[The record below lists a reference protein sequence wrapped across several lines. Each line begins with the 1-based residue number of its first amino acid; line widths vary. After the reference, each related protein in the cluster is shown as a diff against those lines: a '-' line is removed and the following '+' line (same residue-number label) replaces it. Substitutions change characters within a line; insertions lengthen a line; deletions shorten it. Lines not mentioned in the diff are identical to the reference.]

1 MKSIFNKEEYNSIMA
16 RIDKLTPQNQ
26 RLWGKMD
33 VAQMLAHCVEPIR
46 AALGEI
52 TLKKNLI
59 VMLFKGAIKKAI
71 TTEKQFS
78 KNSPTARE
86 YIVTDSRNFEK
97 EKEKLKSYI
106 TKFHNVGAAAFDNKE
121 HPIVGKLTSDE
132 WGLSVYKHLD
142 YHLGQFGA

>member
-71 TTEKQFS
+71 TTE
-78 KNSPTARE
+78 
-86 YIVTDSRNFEK
+86 
-97 EKEKLKSYI
+97 
-106 TKFHNVGAAAFDNKE
+106 
-121 HPIVGKLTSDE
+121 
-132 WGLSVYKHLD
+132 
-142 YHLGQFGA
+142 